1 MLPETISPKLL
12 DMTHMFIA
20 TYAQNPITNHDEVRV
35 ETLKF
40 VIKHRHVGV
49 SSEGYATPNVS
60 EFGKLT
66 DMFFPVYAVTV
77 NKNPTTGQWTHPVT
91 AYMPEEISDHFLDTA
106 SDLYNSHAVHTLEEF
121 KEQYGF
127 FAAMLPE
134 DHAARNP
141 LMIGFFRK
149 FDDENP
155 MINLGEVGGFA
166 SNSEPAPYLKKQ
178 NFYKHW
184 ESDFG
189 SFSDKV
195 ALFTIREARV
205 EGQKFYDLDY
215 FTLQTQPGGGLK
227 AHRVVDFSDDETRH
241 RMPLFHIL
249 EQLVDSEDF
258 TLPVAILGNSYLLDN
273 VYGTSSKRRAP
284 EAPWFSVPWASK
296 TGGVETEP
304 MNHVLM
310 TPAEYQLYELPDPQ
324 FFLDLL
330 PKEFTGSDLVALG
343 FVSPEYS
350 NSATLSE
357 ILKIAAEQEQEQEQE
372 QESEKK
378 LPPLD
383 EPRGKTPSV
392 MCNNPTETITE
403 DMLAD
408 ANLEPGKVYMFNHSE
423 QKFEEVRML
432 EDGELGDILSF
443 KPEETPTPAPAVDET
458 NPDHYQHFSN
468 NTEVIDIAENLSYN
482 AGNAVKYLARATRT
496 DGQTKHENPLTDLK
510 KAKWYV
516 EREIDRLEY
525 GNE

>member
-1 MLPETISPKLL
+1 MLPETINPQLL

-20 TYAQNPITNHDEVRV
+20 THAQNPTTNHDEVRV

-40 VIKHRHVGV
+40 VIKHGHVGV
-49 SSEGYATPNVS
+49 SSEGYATPNIS
-60 EFGKLT
+60 ELSKLT
-66 DMFFPVYAVTV
+66 DMFSPVYATTV
-77 NKNPTTGQWTHPVT
+77 NKNPETGQWTYPVT

-106 SDLYNSHAVHTLEEF
+106 SELYDSNAVHTLEEF

-127 FAAMLPE
+127 FAAMLPKDYE
-134 DHAARNP
+134 TCSP

-178 NFYKHW
+178 SFYKHW

-189 SFSDKV
+189 SFSDKIS
-195 ALFTIREARV
+195 LFTIWGAWV
-205 EGQKFYDLDY
+205 EGQKLYDLDY
-215 FTLQTQPGGGLK
+215 FTLQTQPGEGLT
-227 AHRVVDFSDDETRH
+227 ANLVTNFSDDETRH

-273 VYGTSSKRRAP
+273 VYGISSKRRAP

-310 TPAEYQLYELPDPQ
+310 TPAEYEPYDLPDPQ

-330 PKEFTGSDLVALG
+330 PEEFTGSDLVALG
-343 FVSPEYS
+343 FVLPEYS

-357 ILKIAAEQEQEQEQE
+357 ILKANAEQEQE
-372 QESEKK
+372 SDKK
-378 LPPLD
+378 PSPLD
-383 EPRGKTPSV
+383 DLQPMSRAVT
-392 MCNNPTETITE
+392 
-403 DMLAD
+403 
-408 ANLEPGKVYMFNHSE
+408 
-423 QKFEEVRML
+423 
-432 EDGELGDILSF
+432 
-443 KPEETPTPAPAVDET
+443 VDET
-458 NPDHYQHFSN
+458 SITKQQNPRDLWDGKVHILNPNTNKYEELKIMTDEQFRNMTFDTQQPDPQINPEHYQNFSN

-510 KAKWYV
+510 KANWYV
-516 EREIDRLEY
+516 EREIDRLER

>member
-35 ETLKF
+35 ETFKF
-40 VIKHRHVGV
+40 VIKNGHVGV

-60 EFGKLT
+60 ELSKLT
-66 DMFFPVYAVTV
+66 DMFSPVYVVTV
-77 NKNPTTGQWTHPVT
+77 NKNPVTNQWTYPVI
-91 AYMPEEISDHFLDTA
+91 AYMPEEISDHLLDTA

-121 KEQYGF
+121 KEQYEF

-134 DHAARNP
+134 DYTARNP
-141 LMIGFFRK
+141 LMIGFYRK

-178 NFYKHW
+178 SFYKHW

-189 SFSDKV
+189 SFSDKI
-195 ALFTIREARV
+195 ALFTIRGARV
-205 EGQKFYDLDY
+205 EGQKLYNLDY
-215 FTLQTQPGGGLK
+215 FTLQTQPGEGLT
-227 AHRVVDFSDDETRH
+227 ANRVTDFSDDETRH

-258 TLPVAILGNSYLLDN
+258 TLPVAILGSSYLLDN
-273 VYGTSSKRRAP
+273 VYGISSKRRAP

-304 MNHVLM
+304 MNYVHM
-310 TPAEYQLYELPDPQ
+310 TPAEYEPYELPDPQ

-330 PKEFTGSDLVALG
+330 PEEFTGSDLVALG
-343 FVSPEYS
+343 FVLPEYS
-350 NSATLSE
+350 NSAALSE
-357 ILKIAAEQEQEQEQE
+357 ILKTAAEQEQE
-372 QESEKK
+372 SDEK
-378 LPPLD
+378 PSPLD
-383 EPRGKTPSV
+383 DLQPMSRAVT
-392 MCNNPTETITE
+392 
-403 DMLAD
+403 
-408 ANLEPGKVYMFNHSE
+408 
-423 QKFEEVRML
+423 
-432 EDGELGDILSF
+432 
-443 KPEETPTPAPAVDET
+443 VDET
-458 NPDHYQHFSN
+458 GVTKQQNPRDLWDGKVHILNPNTNKYEELKIMADEQFQNMTFDTQQPNPQINPEHYQNFSN
-468 NTEVIDIAENLSYN
+468 NTEVIDITENLSFN
-482 AGNAVKYLARATRT
+482 AGNAVKYLARAART
-496 DGQTKHENPLTDLK
+496 DGQTKHENPITDLR

-516 EREIDRLEY
+516 EREIDRLER

>member
-12 DMTHMFIA
+12 DMTHMFVA
-20 TYAQNPITNHDEVRV
+20 THAQNPATNHDEVRV

-40 VIKHRHVGV
+40 VIKHGHVGV
-49 SSEGYATPNVS
+49 SSEGYANPNVTYLT
-60 EFGKLT
+60 KLT
-66 DMFFPVYAVTV
+66 DMFFPVYVVTV
-77 NKNPTTGQWTHPVT
+77 NKNPATNQFTYPVT
-91 AYMPEEISDHFLDTA
+91 AYMPEEISDHFLDIA
-106 SDLYNSHAVHTLEEF
+106 SDLYDSHAVHTLEEF
-121 KEQYGF
+121 KERYGF

-134 DHAARNP
+134 DYAARNP

-178 NFYKHW
+178 SFYKHW

-189 SFSDKV
+189 SFSNKI
-195 ALFTIREARV
+195 ALFTIRGAQ
-205 EGQKFYDLDY
+205 GGGPKTQLYDLDY
-215 FTLQTQPGGGLK
+215 FTLQTQPGEGLT
-227 AHRVVDFSDDETRH
+227 AHRVAHFSDDETRH

-273 VYGTSSKRRAP
+273 VYGISSKRRAP
-284 EAPWFSVPWASK
+284 EAPWFSVPWAAK

-304 MNHVLM
+304 MNYVHM
-310 TPAEYQLYELPDPQ
+310 TPAEYEPYDLPDLQ

-330 PKEFTGSDLVALG
+330 PEEFTGSDLVALG

-357 ILKIAAEQEQEQEQE
+357 VLKACAEQEQEQEQE
-372 QESEKK
+372 QE

-383 EPRGKTPSV
+383 EPREKTPFV

-408 ANLEPGKVYMFNHSE
+408 ANLEPGKVYMFNHSK
-423 QKFEEVRML
+423 QKFEEIRML
-432 EDGELGDILSF
+432 EDSELGDILSF
-443 KPEETPTPAPAVDET
+443 KPEETPAPAPVVDET
-458 NPDHYQHFSN
+458 NPDHYQNFSY

-496 DGQTKHENPLTDLK
+496 DGQTKHENPLTDLR

-516 EREIDRLEY
+516 EREIDRLER

>member
-40 VIKHRHVGV
+40 VIKHGHVGV

-60 EFGKLT
+60 ELTKLT
-66 DMFFPVYAVTV
+66 DMFSPVYVVTV
-77 NKNPTTGQWTHPVT
+77 NKNPGTGQWTYPVT
-91 AYMPEEISDHFLDTA
+91 AYMQKGLSDHFLDTA
-106 SDLYNSHAVHTLEEF
+106 SGLYDSHAVHTLEEF
-121 KEQYGF
+121 KENYGF

-134 DHAARNP
+134 DCTARNP

-166 SNSEPAPYLKKQ
+166 FSSEPAPYLKKQ
-178 NFYKHW
+178 SFYKHW

-189 SFSDKV
+189 SFSDKIV
-195 ALFTIREARV
+195 LFTIRGARV
-205 EGQKFYDLDY
+205 EGKKLYDLDY
-215 FTLQTQPGGGLK
+215 FTLQTQTGGGLK

-273 VYGTSSKRRAP
+273 VYGISSKRRAP

-304 MNHVLM
+304 MNYVHM
-310 TPAEYQLYELPDPQ
+310 TPAEYEPYDLPDLQ

-357 ILKIAAEQEQEQEQE
+357 ILKTAAEQEQE
-372 QESEKK
+372 SDKK
-378 LPPLD
+378 PSPLD
-383 EPRGKTPSV
+383 DLQPMSRAVT
-392 MCNNPTETITE
+392 
-403 DMLAD
+403 
-408 ANLEPGKVYMFNHSE
+408 
-423 QKFEEVRML
+423 
-432 EDGELGDILSF
+432 
-443 KPEETPTPAPAVDET
+443 VDET
-458 NPDHYQHFSN
+458 SITKQQNPRDLWDGKVHILNPNTNKYEELKIMTDEQFRNMTFDTQQPDPQINPEHYQNFSN
-468 NTEVIDIAENLSYN
+468 NTEVIDITENLSFN
-482 AGNAVKYLARATRT
+482 AGNAVKYLSRATRT
-496 DGQTKHENPLTDLK
+496 DGQTKHENPITDLR
-510 KAKWYV
+510 KAKWYI
-516 EREIDRLEY
+516 EREIDRLER

>member
-20 TYAQNPITNHDEVRV
+20 THAQDPITNHDEVRV

-40 VIKHRHVGV
+40 VIKHGHVGV
-49 SSEGYATPNVS
+49 SAEGYAIPNLTELS
-60 EFGKLT
+60 KLT
-66 DMFFPVYAVTV
+66 DMFSPVYVVTV
-77 NKNPTTGQWTHPVT
+77 NKNPTTGQWTHPT
-91 AYMPEEISDHFLDTA
+91 IAYMPEEISDHLLDTA
-106 SDLYNSHAVHTLEEF
+106 SDLYDSNAVHTLEEF
-121 KEQYGF
+121 KENYGF

-134 DHAARNP
+134 DYTARNP

-178 NFYKHW
+178 SFYKHW

-195 ALFTIREARV
+195 ALFTIRGARV
-205 EGQKFYDLDY
+205 EGKKLYDLDY
-215 FTLQTQPGGGLK
+215 FTLQTQTGGGLK

-273 VYGTSSKRRAP
+273 VYGISSKRRAP

-304 MNHVLM
+304 MNYVLM
-310 TPAEYQLYELPDPQ
+310 PPAEYEPYDLPALQ

-330 PKEFTGSDLVALG
+330 PEEFTGSDLVALG
-343 FVSPEYS
+343 FVLPEYS

-357 ILKIAAEQEQEQEQE
+357 ILKTAAEQEQE
-372 QESEKK
+372 SDKK
-378 LPPLD
+378 PSPLD
-383 EPRGKTPSV
+383 DLQPMSRAVT
-392 MCNNPTETITE
+392 
-403 DMLAD
+403 
-408 ANLEPGKVYMFNHSE
+408 
-423 QKFEEVRML
+423 
-432 EDGELGDILSF
+432 
-443 KPEETPTPAPAVDET
+443 VDET
-458 NPDHYQHFSN
+458 SITKQQNPRDLWDGKVHILNPNTNKYEELKIMTDEQFRNMTFDTQQPDPQINPEHYQNFSY

-482 AGNAVKYLARATRT
+482 AGNAVKYLSRATRT
-496 DGQTKHENPLTDLK
+496 DGQTKHDNPLTDLK

-516 EREIDRLEY
+516 EREIDRLER

>member
-40 VIKHRHVGV
+40 VIKHGHVGV
-49 SSEGYATPNVS
+49 SSEGYATPNLTELS
-60 EFGKLT
+60 KLT
-66 DMFFPVYAVTV
+66 DMFSPVYVVTV
-77 NKNPTTGQWTHPVT
+77 NKNPGTGQWTHPII
-91 AYMPEEISDHFLDTA
+91 AYMPEEISYHFLDTA
-106 SDLYNSHAVHTLEEF
+106 SDLYDSNAVHTLEEF
-121 KEQYGF
+121 EENYGF

-134 DHAARNP
+134 DYTACNP

-178 NFYKHW
+178 SFYKHW

-189 SFSDKV
+189 SFSDKI
-195 ALFTIREARV
+195 ALFTIRGSWV
-205 EGQKFYDLDY
+205 EGQKLYDLDY
-215 FTLQTQPGGGLK
+215 FTLQTQTGGGLK
-227 AHRVVDFSDDETRH
+227 AHRVAHFSDDETRH

-273 VYGTSSKRRAP
+273 VYGTSSKRRVP
-284 EAPWFSVPWASK
+284 EAPWFSVPCAHK
-296 TGGVETEP
+296 TGGVEIEP
-304 MNHVLM
+304 MNYVHM
-310 TPAEYQLYELPDPQ
+310 TPPEYQPYELPDPQ

-330 PKEFTGSDLVALG
+330 PEEFTGSDLVALG

-357 ILKIAAEQEQEQEQE
+357 VLKACAEQEQEQEQE
-372 QESEKK
+372 PEKK

-383 EPRGKTPSV
+383 EPRETPFV

-403 DMLAD
+403 DILAD
-408 ANLEPGKVYMFNHSE
+408 ANLEPGKVYMFNHSK

-432 EDGELGDILSF
+432 EDDELGDILSF
-443 KPEETPTPAPAVDET
+443 KPEEAPTPVKAVDET
-458 NPDHYQHFSN
+458 TPDHYQNFSY

-496 DGQTKHENPLTDLK
+496 DGQTKHETPLTDLR

-516 EREIDRLEY
+516 EREIDRLER

>member
-40 VIKHRHVGV
+40 VIKHGHVGV

-60 EFGKLT
+60 ELSKLT
-66 DMFFPVYAVTV
+66 DMFFPVYVVTV
-77 NKNPTTGQWTHPVT
+77 NKNPVTNQWTYPVT
-91 AYMPEEISDHFLDTA
+91 AYMQEELSDHFLDTA

-134 DHAARNP
+134 DLAARNP

-166 SNSEPAPYLKKQ
+166 FDSEPAPYLKKQ
-178 NFYKHW
+178 SFYKHW

-189 SFSDKV
+189 SFSDKI
-195 ALFTIREARV
+195 ALFTIRGARV
-205 EGQKFYDLDY
+205 EGQKLYDLDY
-215 FTLQTQPGGGLK
+215 FTLQTQPGGDLK
-227 AHRVVDFSDDETRH
+227 AHRVTYFSDDETRH

-273 VYGTSSKRRAP
+273 VYGISSKRRAP

-304 MNHVLM
+304 MNYINM
-310 TPAEYQLYELPDPQ
+310 TPPEYHPYDLPDPE

-330 PKEFTGSDLVALG
+330 PKEFTGSNLVALG
-343 FVSPEYS
+343 FVLPEYS

-357 ILKIAAEQEQEQEQE
+357 ILKACAEQEQEQEQE

-378 LPPLD
+378 ISPLD
-383 EPRGKTPSV
+383 EPREKPPFV

-432 EDGELGDILSF
+432 EDDELGNILSF
-443 KPEETPTPAPAVDET
+443 KPEETPTPAPIMDET
-458 NPDHYQHFSN
+458 NPEHYQNFSH
-468 NTEVIDIAENLSYN
+468 NTEVIDITENLSYN
-482 AGNAVKYLARATRT
+482 AGNAIKYLARATRI
-496 DGQTKHENPLTDLK
+496 DGQTKHENPLTDLR

-516 EREIDRLEY
+516 DREIDRLEQ

>member
-1 MLPETISPKLL
+1 MLPENIKPKLL

-20 TYAQNPITNHDEVRV
+20 TYGKNPITNHDEVRV

-40 VIKHRHVGV
+40 VIKKGHVGV
-49 SSEGYATPNVS
+49 SSEGYATPNVT
-60 EFGKLT
+60 ELTKLT
-66 DMFFPVYAVTV
+66 DMFSPVYAVTV
-77 NKNPTTGQWTHPVT
+77 NKNPGTGHWTYPVI
-91 AYMPEEISDHFLDTA
+91 AYMQEELSDHFLDTA
-106 SDLYNSHAVHTLEEF
+106 SDLYDGNAVNTLEKF

-134 DHAARNP
+134 DYATRNP

-166 SNSEPAPYLKKQ
+166 FDSEPAPYLKKKS
-178 NFYKHW
+178 FYKHW

-189 SFSDKV
+189 SFSDKI
-195 ALFTIREARV
+195 ALFTIHGARV
-205 EGQKFYDLDY
+205 EGQKLYDLDY
-215 FTLQTQPGGGLK
+215 FTLETQSDGGLT
-227 AHRVVDFSDDETRH
+227 ANLVVDFSDDETRH

-258 TLPVAILGNSYLLDN
+258 TLPVAILSNSYLLDN
-273 VYGTSSKRRAP
+273 VYGISSTRRAP
-284 EAPWFSVPWASK
+284 EAPWFSVPWAHK

-304 MNHVLM
+304 MNYVHM
-310 TPAEYQLYELPDPQ
+310 TPAEYEPYELPDSQ

-330 PKEFTGSDLVALG
+330 PEEFTGSDLVALG
-343 FVSPEYS
+343 FVLPEYS

-357 ILKIAAEQEQEQEQE
+357 ILKTHAEQE

-378 LPPLD
+378 SSPLD
-383 EPRGKTPSV
+383 GLQPMSRAVTVDETSITKQQNPR
-392 MCNNPTETITE
+392 
-403 DMLAD
+403 DLWD
-408 ANLEPGKVYMFNHSE
+408 GKVHILNPNTNKYEELKIMTDE
-423 QKFEEVRML
+423 QFRNITF
-432 EDGELGDILSF
+432 D
-443 KPEETPTPAPAVDET
+443 TQQPADET
-458 NPDHYQHFSN
+458 NPEHYQNFSY

-496 DGQTKHENPLTDLK
+496 DGQTKHENPLTDLR

-516 EREIDRLEY
+516 EREIDRLER

>member
-20 TYAQNPITNHDEVRV
+20 TYAQNPITNHDEVMV

-40 VIKHRHVGV
+40 VIKHGHVGV
-49 SSEGYATPNVS
+49 SSEGYATPNLIELS
-60 EFGKLT
+60 KLT
-66 DMFFPVYAVTV
+66 DMFSPVYVVTV
-77 NKNPTTGQWTHPVT
+77 NKNPETNQWTYPVT
-91 AYMPEEISDHFLDTA
+91 AYMQEELSDHFLDTA
-106 SDLYNSHAVHTLEEF
+106 SDLYDSHAVHTLEEF
-121 KEQYGF
+121 KEQYEF

-134 DHAARNP
+134 DLAARNP
-141 LMIGFFRK
+141 LMIGFYRK

-155 MINLGEVGGFA
+155 MINLGEVGKCAFHD
-166 SNSEPAPYLKKQ
+166 EPAPYLKKKS
-178 NFYKHW
+178 FYKHW

-189 SFSDKV
+189 SFSNKI
-195 ALFTIREARV
+195 ALFTIRGARV
-205 EGQKFYDLDY
+205 EGQKLYDLDY
-215 FTLQTQPGGGLK
+215 FTLQTQPDGGLK

-258 TLPVAILGNSYLLDN
+258 KLPIAVMANSYLLDN
-273 VYGTSSKRRAP
+273 VYGTSSNRRIP

-304 MNHVLM
+304 MNYINM
-310 TPAEYQLYELPDPQ
+310 TPPEYHLYDLPEPQ

-330 PKEFTGSDLVALG
+330 PEEFTGSDPVALG
-343 FVSPEYS
+343 FVLPKYS

-357 ILKIAAEQEQEQEQE
+357 ILKTHAEQEQE
-372 QESEKK
+372 
-378 LPPLD
+378 LPPVV
-383 EPRGKTPSV
+383 EQREKAPFV
-392 MCNNPTETITE
+392 MCNNPTEAITE

-408 ANLEPGKVYMFNHSE
+408 ANLEPGKVYMFNHSK

-432 EDGELGDILSF
+432 EDDELGNILSF
-443 KPEETPTPAPAVDET
+443 KSEEAPTPAKAVDAT
-458 NPDHYQHFSN
+458 NPDHYRNFSN

-496 DGQTKHENPLTDLK
+496 DGQTKHENPLTDLR

-516 EREIDRLEY
+516 EREIDRLDR

>member
-1 MLPETISPKLL
+1 
-12 DMTHMFIA
+12 MFIA
-20 TYAQNPITNHDEVRV
+20 TYAQDPITNHDEVRV

-40 VIKHRHVGV
+40 VIKHGHVGV
-49 SSEGYATPNVS
+49 SSEGYAIPNLTELS
-60 EFGKLT
+60 KLT
-66 DMFFPVYAVTV
+66 DMFSPVYAVTV
-77 NKNPTTGQWTHPVT
+77 NKNPGTGQWTHPT
-91 AYMPEEISDHFLDTA
+91 IAYMPEEISDHFLDTA
-106 SDLYNSHAVHTLEEF
+106 SDLYDSHAVHTLEEF
-121 KEQYGF
+121 KEQYEF

-134 DHAARNP
+134 DYERDP

-166 SNSEPAPYLKKQ
+166 SNSEPAPYLKKES
-178 NFYKHW
+178 FYKHW

-189 SFSDKV
+189 SFSDKI
-195 ALFTIREARV
+195 ALFTIRGARV
-205 EGQKFYDLDY
+205 EVQKLYDLDY

-227 AHRVVDFSDDETRH
+227 AHRVVGFSDDETRH

-304 MNHVLM
+304 MNYINM
-310 TPAEYQLYELPDPQ
+310 TPPEYEPYELPDPQ

-330 PKEFTGSDLVALG
+330 PEEFTGSDLVALG

-357 ILKIAAEQEQEQEQE
+357 TLKAAAEQE

-378 LPPLD
+378 IPPLD
-383 EPRGKTPSV
+383 EPREKTPFV

-408 ANLEPGKVYMFNHSE
+408 ANLEPGKVYMFSTIPSKNLRKSE
-423 QKFEEVRML
+423 C
-432 EDGELGDILSF
+432 
-443 KPEETPTPAPAVDET
+443 
-458 NPDHYQHFSN
+458 
-468 NTEVIDIAENLSYN
+468 
-482 AGNAVKYLARATRT
+482 
-496 DGQTKHENPLTDLK
+496 
-510 KAKWYV
+510 
-516 EREIDRLEY
+516 
-525 GNE
+525 

>member
-1 MLPETISPKLL
+1 MLPETISPKLS

-20 TYAQNPITNHDEVRV
+20 THAHNPITNHDEVRV
-35 ETLKF
+35 ETFKF
-40 VIKHRHVGV
+40 VIKKGHVGV
-49 SSEGYATPNVS
+49 SSEGYATPNIS
-60 EFGKLT
+60 ELSKLT
-66 DMFFPVYAVTV
+66 DMFFPVYVVTV
-77 NKNPTTGQWTHPVT
+77 NKNPATNQWTYPVT
-91 AYMPEEISDHFLDTA
+91 ACMQEELSDHFLDTA
-106 SDLYNSHAVHTLEEF
+106 SDLYDSHAVHTLEEF
-121 KEQYGF
+121 KEQYEF

-134 DHAARNP
+134 DYAARSP

-155 MINLGEVGGFA
+155 MVNLGEVGGFA
-166 SNSEPAPYLKKQ
+166 FDSEPAPYLKKQ
-178 NFYKHW
+178 SFYKHW

-189 SFSDKV
+189 SFSDKI
-195 ALFTIREARV
+195 ALFTIRESRV
-205 EGQKFYDLDY
+205 EGQKLYDLDY
-215 FTLQTQPGGGLK
+215 FTLQTQTGGDLK
-227 AHRVVDFSDDETRH
+227 AHRVAHFSDDETRH

-273 VYGTSSKRRAP
+273 VYGISSKRRAP

-304 MNHVLM
+304 MNYVLM
-310 TPAEYQLYELPDPQ
+310 TPPEYQPYELPDPQ

-330 PKEFTGSDLVALG
+330 PEEFTGSDLVALG

-357 ILKIAAEQEQEQEQE
+357 ILKACAEQE

-383 EPRGKTPSV
+383 EPREKTPFV

-408 ANLEPGKVYMFNHSE
+408 ANLEPGKVYMFNHSK

-432 EDGELGDILSF
+432 EDDELAKALNQEA
-443 KPEETPTPAPAVDET
+443 PEPAVDEI
-458 NPDHYQHFSN
+458 NPEHYRDFSGG
-468 NTEVIDIAENLSYN
+468 TEVIDITENLSFN
-482 AGNAVKYLARATRT
+482 GGNAVKYLARATRT

-516 EREIDRLEY
+516 EREIDRLDR

>member
-1 MLPETISPKLL
+1 MLPENIRPKLL

-20 TYAQNPITNHDEVRV
+20 TYGKNPITNHDEVRV
-35 ETLKF
+35 ETFKF
-40 VIKHRHVGV
+40 VIKHGHVGV
-49 SSEGYATPNVS
+49 SSEGYATPNLTELS
-60 EFGKLT
+60 KLT
-66 DMFFPVYAVTV
+66 DMFSPVYVVTV
-77 NKNPTTGQWTHPVT
+77 NKNPGTGQWTYPVT
-91 AYMPEEISDHFLDTA
+91 AYMQEEVSDHFLDTA
-106 SDLYNSHAVHTLEEF
+106 SDLYDSNAVNTLEDF
-121 KEQYGF
+121 AEQYEF

-134 DHAARNP
+134 DYAADNP

-178 NFYKHW
+178 SFYKHW

-215 FTLQTQPGGGLK
+215 FTLQTQTGGGLT
-227 AHRVVDFSDDETRH
+227 AHLVAHFSDDETWH

-273 VYGTSSKRRAP
+273 VYGTSSNRRAP

-304 MNHVLM
+304 MNYVLM
-310 TPAEYQLYELPDPQ
+310 TPPEYQPYDLPEPE
-324 FFLDLL
+324 FFLNLL

-343 FVSPEYS
+343 FVLPEYS

-357 ILKIAAEQEQEQEQE
+357 ILKNYAEQKQEPD
-372 QESEKK
+372 EK
-378 LPPLD
+378 PSTLD
-383 EPRGKTPSV
+383 DLQPMSRAITIDETGIIKQQ
-392 MCNNPTETITE
+392 NPQSIW
-403 DMLAD
+403 D
-408 ANLEPGKVYMFNHSE
+408 GKVHILNPKTGRYEELKMMSDE
-423 QKFEEVRML
+423 Q
-432 EDGELGDILSF
+432 F
-443 KPEETPTPAPAVDET
+443 KNMTIDAPSPVSTADET
-458 NPDHYQHFSN
+458 NPEHYQNFSY
-468 NTEVIDIAENLSYN
+468 NTEVIDITENLSFN

-496 DGQTKHENPLTDLK
+496 DGQTKHDNPLTDLR

-516 EREIDRLEY
+516 EREIDRLER

>member
-20 TYAQNPITNHDEVRV
+20 THAQNPTTNHDEVRV

-40 VIKHRHVGV
+40 VIKHGHVGV
-49 SSEGYATPNVS
+49 SSEGYADPNVT
-60 EFGKLT
+60 ELTKLT
-66 DMFFPVYAVTV
+66 DMFFPVYVVTV
-77 NKNPTTGQWTHPVT
+77 NKNPETNQWTYPVT

-121 KEQYGF
+121 KERYGF

-134 DHAARNP
+134 DYAERDP
-141 LMIGFFRK
+141 LMIGFYRK

-178 NFYKHW
+178 SFYKHW

-189 SFSDKV
+189 SFSDKI
-195 ALFTIREARV
+195 ALFTIRGARV
-205 EGQKFYDLDY
+205 EGQKLYNLDY
-215 FTLQTQPGGGLK
+215 FTLETQPDGGLK

-304 MNHVLM
+304 MNYVLM
-310 TPAEYQLYELPDPQ
+310 TPAEYELYELPDPQ

-343 FVSPEYS
+343 FVLPEYS

-357 ILKIAAEQEQEQEQE
+357 ILKANAEQK
-372 QESEKK
+372 QESDKK
-378 LPPLD
+378 PSPLD
-383 EPRGKTPSV
+383 DLQPMSRVVT
-392 MCNNPTETITE
+392 
-403 DMLAD
+403 
-408 ANLEPGKVYMFNHSE
+408 
-423 QKFEEVRML
+423 
-432 EDGELGDILSF
+432 
-443 KPEETPTPAPAVDET
+443 VDET
-458 NPDHYQHFSN
+458 SITKQQNPRDLWDGKVHILNPNTNKYEELKIMTDEQFRNMTFDTQQPDPQINPEHYQNFSH

-482 AGNAVKYLARATRT
+482 AGNAVKYLSRATRT
-496 DGQTKHENPLTDLK
+496 DGQTKHENPLTDLR
-510 KAKWYV
+510 KAKWYI
-516 EREIDRLEY
+516 EREIDRLER

>member
-1 MLPETISPKLL
+1 MLPETINPKLL

-20 TYAQNPITNHDEVRV
+20 TYNKNPITNHDEVRV

-40 VIKHRHVGV
+40 VIKHGHVGV
-49 SSEGYATPNVS
+49 SSEGYATPNLTELS
-60 EFGKLT
+60 KLT
-66 DMFFPVYAVTV
+66 DMFSPVYVVTV
-77 NKNPTTGQWTHPVT
+77 NKNPETNQWMYPVT
-91 AYMPEEISDHFLDTA
+91 AYMQEEISDHFLDTA
-106 SDLYNSHAVHTLEEF
+106 SDLYDNNAVNTLEEF
-121 KEQYGF
+121 KEKYGF

-134 DHAARNP
+134 DYAACNP

-149 FDDENP
+149 FDDDNP
-155 MINLGEVGGFA
+155 MINLGEVGKCAFHD
-166 SNSEPAPYLKKQ
+166 EPAPYLKKKS
-178 NFYKHW
+178 FYKHW

-195 ALFTIREARV
+195 ALFTILGAWV
-205 EGQKFYDLDY
+205 EGQKLYDLDY

-227 AHRVVDFSDDETRH
+227 AHRVAHFSDDKTRH

-258 TLPVAILGNSYLLDN
+258 TIPVAILGNSYRLDN
-273 VYGTSSKRRAP
+273 VYGISSKRRVP
-284 EAPWFSVPWASK
+284 EAPWFSVPCAHK
-296 TGGVETEP
+296 TGGVEIEP
-304 MNHVLM
+304 MNYVHM
-310 TPAEYQLYELPDPQ
+310 TPAEYEPYELPDPQ

-330 PKEFTGSDLVALG
+330 PEEFTGSDLVALG
-343 FVSPEYS
+343 FVLPEYS

-357 ILKIAAEQEQEQEQE
+357 ILKAHAEQEQEQEQE

-383 EPRGKTPSV
+383 EPRGKPPFV

-408 ANLEPGKVYMFNHSE
+408 ADLEPGKVYMFNHAE

-432 EDGELGDILSF
+432 EDGELDDILSF

-458 NPDHYQHFSN
+458 NPDHYQNFSY

-496 DGQTKHENPLTDLK
+496 DGQTKHDNPLTDLK

-516 EREIDRLEY
+516 EREIDRLER

>member
-20 TYAQNPITNHDEVRV
+20 TYNKNPITNHDEVRV

-40 VIKHRHVGV
+40 VIKHGHVGV
-49 SSEGYATPNVS
+49 SSEGYATPNVT
-60 EFGKLT
+60 ELTKLT
-66 DMFFPVYAVTV
+66 DMFFPVYVVTV
-77 NKNPTTGQWTHPVT
+77 NKNPETGQLTYPVT
-91 AYMPEEISDHFLDTA
+91 AYMQEGLSDHFLDTA
-106 SDLYNSHAVHTLEEF
+106 SELYDSHAVHTLEEF

-149 FDDENP
+149 FDNENP
-155 MINLGEVGGFA
+155 IINLGEVGGFA
-166 SNSEPAPYLKKQ
+166 FDSEPAPYLKKKS
-178 NFYKHW
+178 FYKQW

-195 ALFTIREARV
+195 ALFTIRGARV
-205 EGQKFYDLDY
+205 EGQKLYDLDY

-258 TLPVAILGNSYLLDN
+258 TLPIAILGNSYLLDN
-273 VYGTSSKRRAP
+273 VYGISSKRRAP

-304 MNHVLM
+304 MNYVRM
-310 TPAEYQLYELPDPQ
+310 TPPEYQPYDLPDPQ

-330 PKEFTGSDLVALG
+330 PEEFTGSNLVALG

-357 ILKIAAEQEQEQEQE
+357 ILKAHAERE
-372 QESEKK
+372 QESDEK
-378 LPPLD
+378 PSPLD
-383 EPRGKTPSV
+383 DLQPMSRAVTVDETGITKQQNPR
-392 MCNNPTETITE
+392 
-403 DMLAD
+403 DLWD
-408 ANLEPGKVYMFNHSE
+408 GKVHILNPNTNKYEELKMMTGE
-423 QKFEEVRML
+423 QFRNMTI
-432 EDGELGDILSF
+432 D
-443 KPEETPTPAPAVDET
+443 APSPVSTADET
-458 NPDHYQHFSN
+458 NPDHYQNFSN

-496 DGQTKHENPLTDLK
+496 DGQTKHENPLTDLR

-516 EREIDRLEY
+516 EREIGRLEQ
-525 GNE
+525 GSE

>member
-40 VIKHRHVGV
+40 VIKHGHVGV

-60 EFGKLT
+60 ELSKLT
-66 DMFFPVYAVTV
+66 DMFFPVYVVTV
-77 NKNPTTGQWTHPVT
+77 NKDPVTNQWTYPVT
-91 AYMPEEISDHFLDTA
+91 AYMQKELSDHFLDTA

-134 DHAARNP
+134 DLAARNP

-166 SNSEPAPYLKKQ
+166 FDSEPAPYLKKQ
-178 NFYKHW
+178 SFYKHW

-189 SFSDKV
+189 SFSDKI
-195 ALFTIREARV
+195 ALFTIRGARV
-205 EGQKFYDLDY
+205 EGQKLYDLDY

-249 EQLVDSEDF
+249 EQLVESEDF
-258 TLPVAILGNSYLLDN
+258 ALPVAILSNSYLLDN
-273 VYGTSSKRRAP
+273 VYGISSKRRAP

-304 MNHVLM
+304 MNYVHM
-310 TPAEYQLYELPDPQ
+310 TPPEYELYELPDPE

-330 PKEFTGSDLVALG
+330 PEEFTGSNLVALG

-357 ILKIAAEQEQEQEQE
+357 ILKACAEQE

-378 LPPLD
+378 IPPLD
-383 EPRGKTPSV
+383 EPREKPPFV

-432 EDGELGDILSF
+432 EDDELGNILSF
-443 KPEETPTPAPAVDET
+443 KPEETPTPAPIMDET
-458 NPDHYQHFSN
+458 NPEHYQNFSH
-468 NTEVIDIAENLSYN
+468 NTEVIDITENLSYN

-496 DGQTKHENPLTDLK
+496 DGQTKHENPLTDLR

-516 EREIDRLEY
+516 EREIERLEQS
-525 GNE
+525 NE

>member
-1 MLPETISPKLL
+1 MLPETIKPKLL

-40 VIKHRHVGV
+40 VIKHGHVGV

-60 EFGKLT
+60 ELSKLT

-77 NKNPTTGQWTHPVT
+77 NKNPGTGQWTHPTT
-91 AYMPEEISDHFLDTA
+91 AYMPEEISNHFLDTA
-106 SDLYNSHAVHTLEEF
+106 SDLYDSHAVHTLEEF
-121 KEQYGF
+121 KERYEF
-127 FAAMLPE
+127 FVAMLPE
-134 DHAARNP
+134 DYAARNP

-166 SNSEPAPYLKKQ
+166 SNSEPAPYLKKKS
-178 NFYKHW
+178 FYKHW

-189 SFSDKV
+189 SFSDKI
-195 ALFTIREARV
+195 ALFTIRGVWV
-205 EGQKFYDLDY
+205 EGQKLYDLDY
-215 FTLQTQPGGGLK
+215 FTLQTQTGGGLK

-273 VYGTSSKRRAP
+273 VYGISSKRRAP

-296 TGGVETEP
+296 TGGVEIEP
-304 MNHVLM
+304 MNYVLM
-310 TPAEYQLYELPDPQ
+310 TPPEYQPYELPDPQ

-330 PKEFTGSDLVALG
+330 PEEFNGSDLVALG

-357 ILKIAAEQEQEQEQE
+357 ILKACAEQEQE

-378 LPPLD
+378 PPPVD
-383 EPRGKTPSV
+383 EQREKAPFV
-392 MCNNPTETITE
+392 MYNQDETITE

-408 ANLEPGKVYMFNHSE
+408 ANLEPGKVYMFNHSK
-423 QKFEEVRML
+423 QKFEEVQML
-432 EDGELGDILSF
+432 EDDELSDILSF
-443 KPEETPTPAPAVDET
+443 KPEETPTPAPALDET
-458 NPDHYQHFSN
+458 NPDHYQNFSY

-496 DGQTKHENPLTDLK
+496 DGQTKHGNPLTDLK

-516 EREIDRLEY
+516 EREIDRLER

>member
-1 MLPETISPKLL
+1 MLPETINPKLL

-20 TYAQNPITNHDEVRV
+20 TYGKNPIKNHDEVRV
-35 ETLKF
+35 ETFKF
-40 VIKHRHVGV
+40 VIKNRHVGV
-49 SSEGYATPNVS
+49 CSEGYATPNVT
-60 EFGKLT
+60 ELTKLT
-66 DMFFPVYAVTV
+66 DMFFPVHAVTV
-77 NKNPTTGQWTHPVT
+77 SKNPETNQWTHPII

-121 KEQYGF
+121 EEQYGF

-134 DHAARNP
+134 YYAEVSP

-166 SNSEPAPYLKKQ
+166 FDSEPAPYQKKQ
-178 NFYKHW
+178 SFYKHW

-189 SFSDKV
+189 SFSDKI
-195 ALFTIREARV
+195 ALFTIRGARV
-205 EGQKFYDLDY
+205 EGQKLYDLDY
-215 FTLQTQPGGGLK
+215 FTLQTQTGGGLK
-227 AHRVVDFSDDETRH
+227 AHRVTHFSDDETRH

-249 EQLVDSEDF
+249 GQLVDSEDF
-258 TLPVAILGNSYLLDN
+258 TLPVAILGSSYLLDN
-273 VYGTSSKRRAP
+273 VYGISSKRRAP
-284 EAPWFSVPWASK
+284 EAPWFSVPFASK

-304 MNHVLM
+304 MNYVHM
-310 TPAEYQLYELPDPQ
+310 TPPEYQPYELPDPQ

-330 PKEFTGSDLVALG
+330 PEEFTSSDLVALG
-343 FVSPEYS
+343 FVLPEYS

-357 ILKIAAEQEQEQEQE
+357 ILKTAAEQEQE

-383 EPRGKTPSV
+383 EPRGKTPFV

-408 ANLEPGKVYMFNHSE
+408 ANLEPGKVYMFNHSK
-423 QKFEEVRML
+423 QKFEEIRML
-432 EDGELGDILSF
+432 EDDELGDILSF
-443 KPEETPTPAPAVDET
+443 KSEEAPTPAKAVDET
-458 NPDHYQHFSN
+458 NPEHYQNFSY

-496 DGQTKHENPLTDLK
+496 DGQTKHENPLTDLR

-516 EREIDRLEY
+516 EREIDRLER

>member
-1 MLPETISPKLL
+1 MLPETINPKLL

-20 TYAQNPITNHDEVRV
+20 TYAQDPITNHDEVRV

-40 VIKHRHVGV
+40 VIKHGHVGV
-49 SSEGYATPNVS
+49 SSEGYAIPNLTELS
-60 EFGKLT
+60 KLT
-66 DMFFPVYAVTV
+66 DMFSPVYAVTV
-77 NKNPTTGQWTHPVT
+77 NKNPGTGQWTHPT
-91 AYMPEEISDHFLDTA
+91 IAYMPEEISDHFLDTA
-106 SDLYNSHAVHTLEEF
+106 SDLYDSHAVHTLEEF
-121 KEQYGF
+121 KEQYEF

-134 DHAARNP
+134 DYERDP

-166 SNSEPAPYLKKQ
+166 SNSEPAPYLKKES
-178 NFYKHW
+178 FYKHW

-189 SFSDKV
+189 SFSDKI
-195 ALFTIREARV
+195 ALFTIRGARV
-205 EGQKFYDLDY
+205 EVQKLYDLDY

-227 AHRVVDFSDDETRH
+227 AHRVVGFSDDETRH

-304 MNHVLM
+304 MNYINM
-310 TPAEYQLYELPDPQ
+310 TPPEYEPYELPDPQ

-330 PKEFTGSDLVALG
+330 PEEFTGSDLVALG

-357 ILKIAAEQEQEQEQE
+357 TLKAAAEQE

-378 LPPLD
+378 IPPLD
-383 EPRGKTPSV
+383 EPREKTPFV

-408 ANLEPGKVYMFNHSE
+408 ANLEPGKVYMFSTIPSKNLRKSE
-423 QKFEEVRML
+423 C
-432 EDGELGDILSF
+432 
-443 KPEETPTPAPAVDET
+443 
-458 NPDHYQHFSN
+458 
-468 NTEVIDIAENLSYN
+468 
-482 AGNAVKYLARATRT
+482 
-496 DGQTKHENPLTDLK
+496 
-510 KAKWYV
+510 
-516 EREIDRLEY
+516 
-525 GNE
+525 

>member
-20 TYAQNPITNHDEVRV
+20 TYGKNPITNHDEVRV
-35 ETLKF
+35 ETFKF
-40 VIKHRHVGV
+40 VIKNGHVGV
-49 SSEGYATPNVS
+49 SSEGYATPNVTELS
-60 EFGKLT
+60 KLT
-66 DMFFPVYAVTV
+66 DMFFPVYVVTV
-77 NKNPTTGQWTHPVT
+77 NKNPVTGQWTHPVT
-91 AYMPEEISDHFLDTA
+91 AYMQEELSDHFLDTA
-106 SDLYNSHAVHTLEEF
+106 SDLYDSHAVHTLEEF
-121 KEQYGF
+121 KEQYEF

-134 DHAARNP
+134 DFAARNP

-155 MINLGEVGGFA
+155 MVNLGEVGGFA
-166 SNSEPAPYLKKQ
+166 FSSEPAPYLKKQ
-178 NFYKHW
+178 SFYKHW

-189 SFSDKV
+189 SFSDKI

-205 EGQKFYDLDY
+205 EGQKLYDLDY
-215 FTLQTQPGGGLK
+215 FTLQTQTGGDLK
-227 AHRVVDFSDDETRH
+227 AHRVAHFSDDETRH

-273 VYGTSSKRRAP
+273 VYGISSKRRAP
-284 EAPWFSVPWASK
+284 EALWFSVPWASK

-304 MNHVLM
+304 MNYVLM
-310 TPAEYQLYELPDPQ
+310 TPPEYQLYELPDPQ
-324 FFLDLL
+324 FFLNLL
-330 PKEFTGSDLVALG
+330 PEEFTGSDLVALG

-357 ILKIAAEQEQEQEQE
+357 ILKTAAEQEQE

-378 LPPLD
+378 FPPLD
-383 EPRGKTPSV
+383 EPRGKTPFV

-408 ANLEPGKVYMFNHSE
+408 ANLEPGKVYMFNHSK

-432 EDGELGDILSF
+432 EDDELAKALDQEA
-443 KPEETPTPAPAVDET
+443 PEPAVDET
-458 NPDHYQHFSN
+458 NPDHYQNFSH

-496 DGQTKHENPLTDLK
+496 DGQTKHENPLIDLR

-516 EREIDRLEY
+516 EREIDRLER

>member
-20 TYAQNPITNHDEVRV
+20 THAQNPITNHDEVRV

-40 VIKHRHVGV
+40 VIKHGHVGV
-49 SSEGYATPNVS
+49 SSEGYATPNIS
-60 EFGKLT
+60 ELSKLT
-66 DMFFPVYAVTV
+66 DMFSPVYVVTV
-77 NKNPTTGQWTHPVT
+77 NKNPVTNQWTYPVT
-91 AYMPEEISDHFLDTA
+91 AYMQEELSDHFLDTA

-134 DHAARNP
+134 DLAARNP

-149 FDDENP
+149 FDNENP

-178 NFYKHW
+178 SFYKHW

-189 SFSDKV
+189 SFSDKI
-195 ALFTIREARV
+195 ALFTIRGARV
-205 EGQKFYDLDY
+205 EGQKLYDLDY

-249 EQLVDSEDF
+249 EQLVESEDF
-258 TLPVAILGNSYLLDN
+258 ALPVAILGNSYLLDN
-273 VYGTSSKRRAP
+273 VYGISSKRRAP

-304 MNHVLM
+304 MNYINM
-310 TPAEYQLYELPDPQ
+310 TPPEYHPYDLPDPE

-330 PKEFTGSDLVALG
+330 PEEFTGSDLVALG
-343 FVSPEYS
+343 FVLPEYS

-357 ILKIAAEQEQEQEQE
+357 ILKACAEQEQEQEQE

-378 LPPLD
+378 LPPID
-383 EPRGKTPSV
+383 ELRGKTPFV
-392 MCNNPTETITE
+392 MCNNPTEAITE

-408 ANLEPGKVYMFNHSE
+408 ANLEPGKVYMFNHSK

-432 EDGELGDILSF
+432 EDDELDNILSF
-443 KPEETPTPAPAVDET
+443 KSEEAPTPEPIMDET
-458 NPDHYQHFSN
+458 NPEHYRNFSN

-496 DGQTKHENPLTDLK
+496 DGQTKHEKPLTDLR

-516 EREIDRLEY
+516 EREIDRLEQ

>member
-20 TYAQNPITNHDEVRV
+20 THGKNPITKHDEVRV

-40 VIKHRHVGV
+40 VIKHGHVGV
-49 SSEGYATPNVS
+49 CSEGYATPNVT
-60 EFGKLT
+60 ELTKLT
-66 DMFFPVYAVTV
+66 DMFFPVYVVTV
-77 NKNPTTGQWTHPVT
+77 NKNPVTNQWTYPVV
-91 AYMPEEISDHFLDTA
+91 AYMQEELSDHFLDTA

-121 KEQYGF
+121 KEQYEF

-134 DHAARNP
+134 DLAARNP

-166 SNSEPAPYLKKQ
+166 FNSEPAPYLKKKS
-178 NFYKHW
+178 FYKHW

-189 SFSDKV
+189 SFSDKI
-195 ALFTIREARV
+195 ALFTIRGARV
-205 EGQKFYDLDY
+205 EGQKLYDLDY

-227 AHRVVDFSDDETRH
+227 VHRVVDFSDDETRH

-249 EQLVDSEDF
+249 EQLVESEDF
-258 TLPVAILGNSYLLDN
+258 ALPVAVLGDSYLLDN
-273 VYGTSSKRRAP
+273 VYGISSNRRAP
-284 EAPWFSVPWASK
+284 EAPWFSVPWAGK

-304 MNHVLM
+304 MNYINM
-310 TPAEYQLYELPDPQ
+310 TPPEYHPYDLPDPE

-330 PKEFTGSDLVALG
+330 PEEFTGSNLVALG
-343 FVSPEYS
+343 FVLPEYS

-357 ILKIAAEQEQEQEQE
+357 ILKACAEQEQE

-378 LPPLD
+378 LPPVD
-383 EPRGKTPSV
+383 ELRGKTPFV
-392 MCNNPTETITE
+392 MCNNPTEAITE

-408 ANLEPGKVYMFNHSE
+408 ANLEPGKVYMFNHSK
-423 QKFEEVRML
+423 QKFEEVQML
-432 EDGELGDILSF
+432 EDDELGNILSF
-443 KPEETPTPAPAVDET
+443 KPEETPTPAPIMDET
-458 NPDHYQHFSN
+458 NPEHYQNFSY

-496 DGQTKHENPLTDLK
+496 DGQTKHENPLTDLR

-516 EREIDRLEY
+516 EREIDRLER

>member
-40 VIKHRHVGV
+40 VIKKGHVGV
-49 SSEGYATPNVS
+49 SSEGYATPNLT
-60 EFGKLT
+60 ELTKLT
-66 DMFFPVYAVTV
+66 DMFFPVYVVTV
-77 NKNPTTGQWTHPVT
+77 NKNPGTGQWTHPII
-91 AYMPEEISDHFLDTA
+91 AYVQEELSDHFLDTA

-127 FAAMLPE
+127 FATMLPE
-134 DHAARNP
+134 DYAERNP

-155 MINLGEVGGFA
+155 MINLGEMGGFA
-166 SNSEPAPYLKKQ
+166 SNSEPAPYLKKKS
-178 NFYKHW
+178 FYKHW

-189 SFSDKV
+189 SFSDKI
-195 ALFTIREARV
+195 ALFTIRGARV
-205 EGQKFYDLDY
+205 EGQKLYNLDY
-215 FTLQTQPGGGLK
+215 FTLETQPDGGLK

-273 VYGTSSKRRAP
+273 VYGISSKRRAP

-304 MNHVLM
+304 MNYVHM
-310 TPAEYQLYELPDPQ
+310 TPPEYQPYDLPEPE

-330 PKEFTGSDLVALG
+330 PEEFTGSDLVALG
-343 FVSPEYS
+343 FVLPEYS

-357 ILKIAAEQEQEQEQE
+357 ILKNHAE

-378 LPPLD
+378 SSPLD
-383 EPRGKTPSV
+383 
-392 MCNNPTETITE
+392 
-403 DMLAD
+403 
-408 ANLEPGKVYMFNHSE
+408 NLQPMSRAV
-423 QKFEEVRML
+423 
-432 EDGELGDILSF
+432 
-443 KPEETPTPAPAVDET
+443 TVDET
-458 NPDHYQHFSN
+458 SITKQQNPRDLWDGKVHILNPNTNKHEELKIMTDEQFQNMTFDTQQPDPQINPEHYQNFSYN
-468 NTEVIDIAENLSYN
+468 AEVIDIAENLSYN
-482 AGNAVKYLARATRT
+482 AGNAVKYLARATRI
-496 DGQTKHENPLTDLK
+496 DGQTKHENPLTDLR
-510 KAKWYV
+510 KAKWYI
-516 EREIDRLEY
+516 EREIDRLER

>member
-1 MLPETISPKLL
+1 MLPETINPKLL

-40 VIKHRHVGV
+40 VIKHGHVGV
-49 SSEGYATPNVS
+49 SSEGYAIPNLTELS
-60 EFGKLT
+60 KLT
-66 DMFFPVYAVTV
+66 DMFSTVYAVTV
-77 NKNPTTGQWTHPVT
+77 NKNPTTGQWTHPT
-91 AYMPEEISDHFLDTA
+91 IAYMLEEISDHLLDTA
-106 SDLYNSHAVHTLEEF
+106 SDLYDSNAVHTLEEF
-121 KEQYGF
+121 KENYGF

-134 DHAARNP
+134 DYTARNP

-178 NFYKHW
+178 SFYKHW

-195 ALFTIREARV
+195 ALFTIRGARV
-205 EGQKFYDLDY
+205 EGKKLYDLDY
-215 FTLQTQPGGGLK
+215 FTLQTQTGGGLK

-273 VYGTSSKRRAP
+273 VYGISSKRRAP

-304 MNHVLM
+304 MNYVLM
-310 TPAEYQLYELPDPQ
+310 TPAEYELYELPAPQ

-330 PKEFTGSDLVALG
+330 PEEFTGSDLVASG

-357 ILKIAAEQEQEQEQE
+357 ILQTHGEQLLKQAY
-372 QESEKK
+372 EKAPT
-378 LPPLD
+378 LNELQ
-383 EPRGKTPSV
+383 GKTPLI

-408 ANLEPGKVYMFNHSE
+408 ASLEPGKVYMFNHSK

-432 EDGELGDILSF
+432 EDDELSDILSF

-458 NPDHYQHFSN
+458 NPDHYQNFSH

-516 EREIDRLEY
+516 EREIDRLDR